1 MNARLAFTELLAYYP
16 HDNEVV
22 SFVIDEYVATDKT
35 EVFFT
40 KVSRSPKAK
49 VEFVKRD
56 LGNQHMLLCHIQL
69 FLHTLMVI
77 SHPDRFE
84 DGQLKI
90 AVEKVAK
97 PLVENNETNNAVFA
111 YCYRHE
117 YLKQAA
123 IHKETTEKKK
133 YIIGNEELFSKIYH
147 YLKETEVIDEGTSF
161 QILLSAIENADISDI
176 HPNTKDKFTS
186 SLGKIQTCI
195 KADKREWLREICGS
209 IGITPKLAS
218 SNNTNHGEWYELL
231 CDMVTKTIRK

>member
-1 MNARLAFTELLAYYP
+1 MNFDATKRYGEFVNDIAKVLASTDDIYKAAESFSYDNMQHYMNARLAFTELLAYYP

-147 YLKETEVIDEGTSF
+147 LKTNYL
-161 QILLSAIENADISDI
+161 
-176 HPNTKDKFTS
+176 
-186 SLGKIQTCI
+186 
-195 KADKREWLREICGS
+195 
-209 IGITPKLAS
+209 
-218 SNNTNHGEWYELL
+218 ELY
-231 CDMVTKTIRK
+231 